1 MAFLKKLW
9 LTQGCIVLTRGGLLE
24 KKNSG
29 DDWSAFFPE
38 WLLASCLGYDLARKW
53 ALLML
58 DEVVNECVLWGFCLC
73 AFSTELAEHIFGL
86 NPLQSS
92 SRHLNS
98 VLVHIK
104 LATSAPKAL
113 GVWFPLTLLHFFI

>member
-1 MAFLKKLW
+1 MF
-9 LTQGCIVLTRGGLLE
+9 
-24 KKNSG
+24 
-29 DDWSAFFPE
+29 
-38 WLLASCLGYDLARKW
+38 
-53 ALLML
+53 
-58 DEVVNECVLWGFCLC
+58 DEVGNECVLWGFYLC
-73 AFSTELAEHIFGL
+73 AFSPELAEHIFGL

-113 GVWFPLTLLHFFI
+113 GV

>member
-1 MAFLKKLW
+1 
-9 LTQGCIVLTRGGLLE
+9 
-24 KKNSG
+24 
-29 DDWSAFFPE
+29 
-38 WLLASCLGYDLARKW
+38 
-53 ALLML
+53 ML
-58 DEVVNECVLWGFCLC
+58 DEVVNECVFWGFCLC

-113 GVWFPLTLLHFFI
+113 GV